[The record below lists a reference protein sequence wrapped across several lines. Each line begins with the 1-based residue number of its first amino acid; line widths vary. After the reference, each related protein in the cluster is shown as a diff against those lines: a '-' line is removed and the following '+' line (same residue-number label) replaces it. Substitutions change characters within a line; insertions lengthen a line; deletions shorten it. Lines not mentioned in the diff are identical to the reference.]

1 MCMNWHDFVVLVI
14 LLLSA
19 TGILTTLIGFKLLT
33 EWRSLDFITFLMT
46 FTDGDPDI

>member
-1 MCMNWHDFVVLVI
+1 MFTNWHDFVVLVI
-14 LLLSA
+14 LFLSA
-19 TGILTTLIGFKLLT
+19 TGILATLVGFKLLT

>member
-19 TGILTTLIGFKLLT
+19 IGILTTLIGFKLLT
-33 EWRSLDFITFLMT
+33 E
-46 FTDGDPDI
+46 